1 MSNPTPSLILEI
13 KAEMVRRQTDYQSL
27 ATATGMSESQL
38 SRRLSGAVSLT
49 VADAMVIT
57 EALGLPLWKVMQRA
71 AESTHVS
78 AA

>member
-13 KAEMVRRQTDYQSL
+13 KAEMVRRQIDYQAL

-49 VADAMVIT
+49 VADAMAIT

-71 AESTHVS
+71 AGSTQVS